1 MSATAAAVAAADAA
15 ALALALVAHFLVA
28 AAGMVAGVLQAVF
41 LVLEPLRQERM
52 TSMLTQC
59 ARAHSNPCGV

>member
-1 MSATAAAVAAADAA
+1 MVAAVGMVDA
-15 ALALALVAHFLVA
+15 VGMVA